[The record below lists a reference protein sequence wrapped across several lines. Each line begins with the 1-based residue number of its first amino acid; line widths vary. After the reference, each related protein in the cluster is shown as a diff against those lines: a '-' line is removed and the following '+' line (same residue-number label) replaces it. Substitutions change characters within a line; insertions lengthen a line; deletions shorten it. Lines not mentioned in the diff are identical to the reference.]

1 MLDNTPMS
9 PPGAEDSNFELDM
22 DIENLT
28 GNLSQLSMEGDL
40 LPQLLERRQISGR
53 EALWEAPED
62 PDVPGLHPMGDE
74 EDDGDEEDV
83 EMQRE
88 WMLQEDADTYGVFG
102 EKSELTADEILQ
114 GQFISEAVRNCGR
127 PVIFGSLIF
136 TVL

>member
-1 MLDNTPMS
+1 
-9 PPGAEDSNFELDM
+9 
-22 DIENLT
+22 
-28 GNLSQLSMEGDL
+28 
-40 LPQLLERRQISGR
+40 
-53 EALWEAPED
+53 
-62 PDVPGLHPMGDE
+62 MGDE

-88 WMLQEDADTYGVFG
+88 WMLQEDADTYGLFG

-114 GQFISEAVRNCGR
+114 GQFISEAVRNCER